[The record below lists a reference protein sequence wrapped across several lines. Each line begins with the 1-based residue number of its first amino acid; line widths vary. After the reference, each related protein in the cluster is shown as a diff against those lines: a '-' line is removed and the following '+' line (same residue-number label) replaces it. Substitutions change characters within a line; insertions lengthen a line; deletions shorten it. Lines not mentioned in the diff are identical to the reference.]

1 MSEEVTGEN
10 KSLFWYRVKFLGL
23 IAVFLSP
30 FIAGWMALYVF
41 EIKPESINYGTLVQ
55 PVKKV
60 TWSNMQALD
69 GRIYKD
75 GFGQKW
81 TFLLI
86 VRDRCSDA
94 CRSNL
99 FYMRQIRTLLGRDTE
114 RLQNVLV
121 SASGIDSDTRA
132 FLTEYPNLV
141 AIENFS
147 DESFFAQFAN
157 DINTAASVGFAPQLY
172 LVDPDQNY
180 MMYYPADPDEHR
192 VLEDLRKLMKLSQ
205 IG

>member
-1 MSEEVTGEN
+1 MSDDVTKET

-60 TWSNMQALD
+60 VWSDMQAID
-69 GRIYKD
+69 GQIYKD

-81 TFLLI
+81 TFLLF

-94 CRSNL
+94 CQSNL

-121 SASGIDSDTRA
+121 SASDIDSNTRT
-132 FLTEYPNLV
+132 FLKEYPNLV
-141 AIENFS
+141 VVEKYS
-147 DESFFAQFAN
+147 DESLFAQFAN
-157 DINTAASVGFAPQLY
+157 DGKAASVGLTPQLY

-180 MMYYPADPDEHR
+180 MMFYPAEPDEHR
-192 VLEDLRKLMKLSQ
+192 VLEDIRKLMKISK